1 MAFSISEQLQI
12 VYFYNASSF
21 GFVPEA
27 SHEVAEMAGD
37 FSQQHFLFRL
47 NEARSVRI

>member
-1 MAFSISEQLQI
+1 MASISEQLQI

-27 SHEVAEMAGD
+27 SHEVAEMVMV
-37 FSQQHFLFRL
+37 SQQHFLFRL